1 MSVYLE
7 YMLCDHI
14 LHWDTL
20 CLVNFISSHIKQ
32 SFRFV
37 EYDQEYDKPKFFE
50 ECIFLIKY
58 DIILLY

>member
-32 SFRFV
+32 DFRFV
-37 EYDQEYDKPKFFE
+37 EYEQEYDKPEFT
-50 ECIFLIKY
+50 IQLY